1 MHRERANCTRPLLGF
16 IAVKAASAHAPFG
29 AAAEDAAAAS
39 PEFCAAFAGAAG
51 LAAAP
56 GPATAVRFTA

>member
-1 MHRERANCTRPLLGF
+1 MLRERANCTRPLLGF
-16 IAVKAASAHAPFG
+16 IAVKAASAHAPF
-29 AAAEDAAAAS
+29 DAAAAS
-39 PEFCAAFAGAAG
+39 PVFGAAFAGAAG